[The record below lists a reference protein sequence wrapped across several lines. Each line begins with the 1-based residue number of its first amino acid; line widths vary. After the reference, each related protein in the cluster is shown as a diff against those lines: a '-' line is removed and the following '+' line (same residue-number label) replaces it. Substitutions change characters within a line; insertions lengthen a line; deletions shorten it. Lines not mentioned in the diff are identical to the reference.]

1 MSAQPGCITPA
12 AALRCTA
19 WGRVLLPA
27 LCGVLTGCASLA
39 PDAGLGGVQALTQ
52 ARVGAVPEV
61 LVPVEPTGAPADTAR
76 AQAEQALLAQPLQ
89 AGGAVAYALLHHPG
103 LQAHLAE
110 LGAADAQRA
119 TLSRWPNP
127 VLRLGRTSG
136 GAALEWEVALG
147 LDLMALFTLP
157 LQRELALGHFQQQQR
172 VAAVQALAVAAE
184 ARAAWVHAVA
194 SAEMLAQQQR
204 VMEAAEAATELARR
218 MVQAGHFSA
227 LAQLRE
233 QAFHADAE
241 SQLARA
247 RHQALADRER
257 LARALGFAG
266 DPARLPLPERLPALP
281 AAPAPQEGLTAA
293 EQQALEQ
300 RLDLQTARADV
311 QATARAL
318 GLGRATR
325 FVNVLHAGWTQ
336 ATQAGE
342 PTHRGVELEF
352 SLPLFDFGDSR
363 VAQAQATYHAALHR
377 AAQAALVARSQVREA
392 HSAQRT
398 AWALARHAQDAL
410 VPLRQ
415 RIAEESLLRYNGMLG
430 SVFELLNDARA
441 QTLAVAN
448 AVAARRDFWLA
459 DAALHTATTTGSP
472 DLSATRFSAPTAAA
486 EAAPGGH

>member
-1 MSAQPGCITPA
+1 MAVATPDPGPTPTQAQAQLEADLLATP
-12 AALRCTA
+12 L
-19 WGRVLLPA
+19 
-27 LCGVLTGCASLA
+27 
-39 PDAGLGGVQALTQ
+39 DAG
-52 ARVGAVPEV
+52 R
-61 LVPVEPTGAPADTAR
+61 
-76 AQAEQALLAQPLQ
+76 
-89 AGGAVAYALLHHPG
+89 AVAYALLNHRG
-103 LQAHLAE
+103 LQAQLAQ

-127 VLRLGRTSG
+127 TLRLGRTAG
-136 GAALEWEVALG
+136 GAALEWETGLG

-157 LQRELALGHFQQQQR
+157 LQRELSQGQFQQQQR
-172 VAAVQALAVAAE
+172 ATAAQALAVAAE

-194 SAEMLAQQQR
+194 SAELLAQQRR
-204 VMEAAEAATELARR
+204 VMDAAEAATELARR
-218 MVQAGHFSA
+218 MAQAGHFSA

-233 QAFHADAE
+233 QAFHAEAD

-247 RHQALADRER
+247 AHQAMADRER
-257 LARALGFAG
+257 LARALGYAG
-266 DPARLPLPERLPALP
+266 DPGRLPLPERLPTLP
-281 AAPAPQEGLTAA
+281 TAGAPLDGLAAA
-293 EQQALEQ
+293 EQQALDQ
-300 RLDLQTARADV
+300 RLDLQMARADV

-318 GLGRATR
+318 GLGRSTR

-336 ATQAGE
+336 TTQAGE
-342 PTHRGVELEF
+342 PTHRGFELEF

-363 VAQAQATYHAALHR
+363 VAQAKATYHAALHR
-377 AAQAALVARSQVREA
+377 AAHAALEARSQVREA

-472 DLSATRFSAPTAAA
+472 DLSATRFNAATAAA